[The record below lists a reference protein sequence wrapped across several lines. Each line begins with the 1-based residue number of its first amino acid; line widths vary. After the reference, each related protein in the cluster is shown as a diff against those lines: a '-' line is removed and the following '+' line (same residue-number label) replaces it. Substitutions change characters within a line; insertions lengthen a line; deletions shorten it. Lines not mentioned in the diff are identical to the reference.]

1 MKIGGIGSGDDNPFL
16 KKRLDEDSERF
27 HGIEPKENQSAGGV
41 DKTDKTDK
49 TKETEGGNK
58 AGNEEGAA
66 SQYDNPNAKLDKS
79 QFTNEDD
86 IQEIDMQE
94 FDDDFKY

>member
-1 MKIGGIGSGDDNPFL
+1 MKIGGIGSNDDNPFL
-16 KKRLDEDSERF
+16 KKRIDDDSQRF
-27 HGIEPKENQSAGGV
+27 HGIEPKDANGAQGIDSTKQAGEAEDV
-41 DKTDKTDK
+41 KA
-49 TKETEGGNK
+49 

-66 SQYDNPNAKLDKS
+66 SQNENPNAKLDKS